1 MKNICVFCGAS
12 PGSNPVYVEAARAL
26 GEKMAA
32 NDIRLVYG
40 GGSLGMMGVIAE
52 TVKKNGGNVTGVI
65 TRHLYDME
73 VALTDLDDLRIVDT
87 MHERKA
93 LMAELSDGFIALPGG
108 FGTMEEIFEI
118 ITWSQLRI
126 HEKPCGFLNVDSYY
140 DKLMDF
146 FNHMAGQSFI
156 EENFGSI
163 VLMEDRPEDLIRRL
177 KEYTPIEIDKGK
189 WAKELTANS
198 LS

>member
-1 MKNICVFCGAS
+1 MKKICVFCGAS
-12 PGSNPVYVEAARAL
+12 PGSNPVYVNAARKL
-26 GEKMAA
+26 GETMAT
-32 NDIRLVYG
+32 NGIHLVYG

-52 TVKKNGGNVTGVI
+52 TVKKNGGKVTGVI

-108 FGTMEEIFEI
+108 FGTMEEMFEI
-118 ITWSQLRI
+118 ITWSQLHI
-126 HEKPCGFLNVDSYY
+126 HEKPCGFLNVSSYY

-146 FNHMAGQSFI
+146 FRHMASQSFI
-156 EENFGSI
+156 EADFSSI
-163 VLMEDRPEDLIRRL
+163 VLMDENPETLIHKL
-177 KEYTPIEIDKGK
+177 GAYTPVVSDKGQ

-198 LS
+198 LA

>member
-12 PGSNPVYVEAARAL
+12 PGSNPLYVEAARAL
-26 GEKMAA
+26 GKTLAT

-40 GGSLGMMGVIAE
+40 GGSLGMMGVIAQSVIE
-52 TVKKNGGNVTGVI
+52 NGGQVTGVI

-73 VALTDLDDLRIVDT
+73 VALSDLDDLRIVDT

-126 HEKPCGFLNVDSYY
+126 HEKPCGFLNVESYY
-140 DKLMDF
+140 DKLMEF
-146 FNHMAGQSFI
+146 FTHMAGQSFI
-156 EENFGSI
+156 GEDFGSI
-163 VLMEDRPEDLIRRL
+163 VLMAETPGDLIDKL
-177 KEYTPIEIDKGK
+177 GAYTPMVSDKGQ
-189 WAKELTANS
+189 WAKELTAQS
-198 LS
+198 LA

>member
-12 PGSNPVYVEAARAL
+12 PGSNPVYLEAAREL
-26 GEKMAA
+26 GKTMAA

-40 GGSLGMMGVIAE
+40 GGSLGMMGTIAK
-52 TVKKNGGNVTGVI
+52 TVKEHGGKVTGVI
-65 TRHLYDME
+65 TRHLVDME
-73 VALTDLDDLRIVDT
+73 VALTDLDDLRVVNT
-87 MHERKA
+87 MHERKG

-118 ITWSQLRI
+118 ITWSQLGI
-126 HEKPCGFLNVDSYY
+126 HKKPCGFLNVEAYY

-156 EENFGSI
+156 EKNYDHI
-163 VLMEDRPEDLIRRL
+163 VLMDEKPADLISSLRA
-177 KEYTPIEIDKGK
+177 YTPVDSDKGK
-189 WAKELTANS
+189 WAKELTENS
-198 LS
+198 LA

>member
-1 MKNICVFCGAS
+1 
-12 PGSNPVYVEAARAL
+12 
-26 GEKMAA
+26 MAA

-40 GGSLGMMGVIAE
+40 GGSLGMMGTIAE
-52 TVKKNGGNVTGVI
+52 TVKKHGGKVTGVI

-73 VALTDLDDLRIVDT
+73 VAQTDLDDLRVVDT
-87 MHERKA
+87 MHERKG
-93 LMAELSDGFIALPGG
+93 LMAELADGFIALPGG

-118 ITWSQLRI
+118 ITWSQLGI
-126 HEKPCGFLNVDSYY
+126 HEKPCGFLNVDTYY

-156 EENFGSI
+156 EENYGSI
-163 VLMEDRPEDLIRRL
+163 VLMDEKPEDLISRL
-177 KEYTPIEIDKGK
+177 RAYTPVESDKGA

-198 LS
+198 LA

>member
-12 PGSNPVYVEAARAL
+12 PGSNPAYVNAAKAL

-40 GGSLGMMGVIAE
+40 GGSLGMMGAIAE
-52 TVKKNGGNVTGVI
+52 TVIKNGGSVTGVI

-126 HEKPCGFLNVDSYY
+126 HEKPCGFLNVDAYY
-140 DKLMDF
+140 DKLLDF

-156 EENFGSI
+156 EENFSSM
-163 VLMEDRPEDLIRRL
+163 VLMDEKPEDLIRRL
-177 KEYTPIEIDKGK
+177 RAYTPVKTDKGA

-198 LS
+198 LA

>member
-12 PGSNPVYVEAARAL
+12 PGSNPLYVDAAREL
-26 GEKMAA
+26 GEALVE

-52 TVKKNGGNVTGVI
+52 TVIKNGGKVTGVI

-108 FGTMEEIFEI
+108 FGTMEEVFEI

-126 HEKPCGFLNVDSYY
+126 HEKPCGFLNVEAYY

-146 FNHMAGQSFI
+146 FTHMAEQSFI
-156 EENFGSI
+156 GEDFGSI
-163 VLMEDRPEDLIRRL
+163 VLMAEKSKDLIGKL
-177 KEYTPIEIDKGK
+177 GAYTPTVSDKGK
-189 WAKELTANS
+189 WAKELTAKS
-198 LS
+198 LA

>member
-12 PGSNPVYVEAARAL
+12 PGSNPVYVNAARKL
-26 GEKMAA
+26 GETMAA
-32 NDIRLVYG
+32 NDIHLIYG

-52 TVKKNGGNVTGVI
+52 TVKKNGGKVTGVI

-108 FGTMEEIFEI
+108 FGTMEEMFEI
-118 ITWSQLRI
+118 ITWSQLHI
-126 HEKPCGFLNVDSYY
+126 HEKPCGLLNVASYY

-146 FNHMAGQSFI
+146 FRHMASQSFI
-156 EENFGSI
+156 EADFNSI
-163 VLMEDRPEDLIRRL
+163 VLMDENPETLIHKL
-177 KEYTPIEIDKGK
+177 GSYVPVVSDKGQ

-198 LS
+198 LA